1 MRTSKSARTGPAVL
15 ICLVAVCFFSLP
27 AVAQKRFQVLHK
39 HVRPAVTNGQAARV
53 GPMSKRQRMTLAI
66 ILPLRNQ
73 SELTN
78 LLNRLY
84 DSSSPDYR
92 HFLTVAQ
99 FTQQFGPTKQDY
111 QAVAKFARSQGF
123 SVTNTPANRLLV
135 HINGTVSQINKAFHV
150 AMTNYRHP
158 TENRTFYSPD
168 REPALD
174 LSVPVTHI
182 AGLNNF
188 SVPRPKFKRAPAS
201 FRGTALA
208 RGRVVRFLVAT

>member
-1 MRTSKSARTGPAVL
+1 TG
-15 ICLVAVCFFSLP
+15 
-27 AVAQKRFQVLHK
+27 R
-39 HVRPAVTNGQAARV
+39 
-53 GPMSKRQRMTLAI
+53 
-66 ILPLRNQ
+66 
-73 SELTN
+73 
-78 LLNRLY
+78 
-84 DSSSPDYR
+84 DYEGG
-92 HFLTVAQ
+92 V
-99 FTQQFGPTKQDY
+99 
-111 QAVAKFARSQGF
+111 KFARSKGF
-123 SVTNTPANRLLV
+123 GVSHAPANRLLV

-201 FRGTALA
+201 FRRNSIGSGPSGAYL
-208 RGRVVRFLVAT
+208 GS